1 MSNFDLVL
9 KNCLLINEDEQT
21 PVDIGIKNDRI
32 EKIASEITQE
42 AKEILDLEGKYL
54 APGIIDDQVHFRDPG
69 LTEKGDI
76 RSESLA
82 AVHAGVTSTFDMPN
96 VNPNTTTME
105 LLAERNQLGAQ
116 KSWTNYSYYFG
127 AMETNLEEIKKLD
140 PKETC
145 GLKVFMGTSTGTLL
159 VEDDHALE
167 QIFEHCPVT
176 IVTHCEDNETMKA
189 NLEKVK
195 LENEEIDATFH
206 PIIKDDICCYKSSS
220 KVINLA
226 KKHGSDLHVLHL
238 TTEKEIELFENIPLK
253 DKRITCEVCVHHLWF
268 DERDYVELG
277 NLIVC
282 NPAIKKESDKNALR
296 KALKDG
302 YIDYVATDH
311 APHVFEDKKL
321 PYLQA
326 SAGIPLIEHS
336 FHMMIELHKQ
346 GYYSLNDVIA
356 YMSHK
361 VADRF
366 SILDRGYVRE
376 GYKAD
381 FMIFD
386 LNKDTHVSNETE
398 LTKCGWTP
406 FDGKTFSSSVY
417 GTIVNGK
424 PIVMN
429 GKIIANEK
437 VSEKL
442 TFDR

>member
-195 LENEEIDATFH
+195 LENEIIDAAFH
-206 PIIKDDICCYKSSS
+206 PVIKDDICCYKSSS

-226 KKHGSDLHVLHL
+226 KKYGSDLHVLHL
-238 TTEKEIELFENIPLK
+238 TTEKEIELFENISLK

-268 DERDYVELG
+268 DERDYADLG

-296 KALKDG
+296 KALKEG

-336 FHMMIELHKQ
+336 FHIMIELHKQ

-366 SILDRGYVRE
+366 SIIDRGYIRE

-386 LNKDTHVSNETE
+386 LDKDTYVSNETE
-398 LTKCGWTP
+398 LTKCGWSP
-406 FDGKTFSSSVY
+406 FNGKTFSSSVY

-429 GKIIANEK
+429 GKIIANET

-442 TFDR
+442 RFDR

>member
-9 KNCLLINEDEQT
+9 KNCLLINEGQESA
-21 PVDIGIKNDRI
+21 VDIGIKKDRI
-32 EKIASEITQE
+32 EKIASEIREGSKQV
-42 AKEILDLEGKYL
+42 IDLEGKHT

-82 AVHAGVTSTFDMPN
+82 AVHSGVTSTFDMPN

-105 LLAERNQLGAQ
+105 LLAERNQLGAE

-127 AMETNLEEIKKLD
+127 ATETNLEEIKKLD

-159 VEDDHALE
+159 VEDDNALE
-167 QIFEHCPVT
+167 QIFKHCPVT
-176 IVTHCEDNETMKA
+176 IVTHCEDNDTMKA

-195 LENEEIDATFH
+195 LQNEKIDASFH
-206 PIIKDDICCYKSSS
+206 PIIKDDICCYRSSS

-238 TTEKEIELFENIPLK
+238 TTEKEIELFDNIATK
-253 DKRITCEVCVHHLWF
+253 DKKITCEVCVHHLWF
-268 DERDYVELG
+268 DERDYGELG

-282 NPAIKKESDKNALR
+282 NPAIKKESDRNALR
-296 KALKDG
+296 KALKEG
-302 YIDYVATDH
+302 YIDFVATDH

-321 PYLQA
+321 PYLEA

-336 FHMMIELHKQ
+336 FQIMIELHKQ
-346 GYYSLNDVIA
+346 GYYSLSEVIS

-366 SILDRGYVRE
+366 SIKDRGYIRE

-386 LNKDTHVSNETE
+386 LNKETLVSNETE

-406 FDGKTFSSSVY
+406 FNGKTFSSSVY
-417 GTIVNGK
+417 GTIINGQ
-424 PIVMN
+424 PIVID
-429 GKIIANEK
+429 GKLVIDK
-437 VSEKL
+437 TVSEKL
-442 TFDR
+442 KFDR

>member
-32 EKIASEITQE
+32 EKIASEITEE
-42 AKEILDLEGKYL
+42 AKEILDLEGRYL

-159 VEDDHALE
+159 VEDDNALE

-268 DERDYVELG
+268 DERDYNELG

-406 FDGKTFSSSVY
+406 FDGKTFSSSIY

-429 GKIIANEK
+429 GKIVTNET

-442 TFDR
+442 RFDR

>member
-32 EKIASEITQE
+32 EKIASEITE
-42 AKEILDLEGKYL
+42 DAKEILDLEGKYI

-159 VEDDHALE
+159 VEDDNALE
-167 QIFEHCPVT
+167 QIFKHCPVT

-195 LENEEIDATFH
+195 LENEIIDATFH
-206 PIIKDDICCYKSSS
+206 PIIKNDICCYKSSS

-226 KKHGSDLHVLHL
+226 KKYGSDLHVLHL

-268 DERDYVELG
+268 DERDYAELG

-366 SILDRGYVRE
+366 SIIDRGYIRE

-424 PIVMN
+424 PIVVN
-429 GKIIANEK
+429 GKIIANET

-442 TFDR
+442 RFDR

>member
-32 EKIASEITQE
+32 EKIASEITE
-42 AKEILDLEGKYL
+42 DAKEILDLEGKYI

-159 VEDDHALE
+159 VEDDNALE

-195 LENEEIDATFH
+195 LENEIIDAAFH
-206 PIIKDDICCYKSSS
+206 PVIKDDICCYKSSS

-268 DERDYVELG
+268 DERDYADLG

-296 KALKDG
+296 KALKEG

-366 SILDRGYVRE
+366 SIIDRGYIRE

-386 LNKDTHVSNETE
+386 LDKDTYVSNETE
-398 LTKCGWTP
+398 LTKCGWSP
-406 FDGKTFSSSVY
+406 FNGKTFSSSVY

-429 GKIIANEK
+429 GKIIANET

-442 TFDR
+442 RFDR

>member
-9 KNCLLINEDEQT
+9 KNCLLINEGQESA
-21 PVDIGIKNDRI
+21 VDIGIKKDRI
-32 EKIASEITQE
+32 EKIASEIREGSKQV
-42 AKEILDLEGKYL
+42 IDLEGKHT

-82 AVHAGVTSTFDMPN
+82 AVHSGVTSTFDMPN

-105 LLAERNQLGAQ
+105 LLAERNQLGAE

-127 AMETNLEEIKKLD
+127 ATETNLEEIKKLD

-159 VEDDHALE
+159 VEDDNALE
-167 QIFEHCPVT
+167 QIFKHCPVT
-176 IVTHCEDNETMKA
+176 IVTHCEDNDTMKA

-195 LENEEIDATFH
+195 LQNEKIDASFH
-206 PIIKDDICCYKSSS
+206 PIIKDDICCYRSSS

-238 TTEKEIELFENIPLK
+238 TTEKEIELFDNIATK
-253 DKRITCEVCVHHLWF
+253 DKKITCEVCVHHLWF
-268 DERDYVELG
+268 DERDYGELG

-282 NPAIKKESDKNALR
+282 NPAIKKESDRNALR
-296 KALKDG
+296 KALKEG
-302 YIDYVATDH
+302 YIDFVATDH

-321 PYLQA
+321 PYLEA

-336 FHMMIELHKQ
+336 FQIMIELHKQ
-346 GYYSLNDVIA
+346 GYYSLSEVIS

-366 SILDRGYVRE
+366 SIKDRGYIRE

-386 LNKDTHVSNETE
+386 LNKETLVSNETE

-406 FDGKTFSSSVY
+406 FNGKTFSSSVY
-417 GTIVNGK
+417 GTIINGQ
-424 PIVMN
+424 PIVID
-429 GKIIANEK
+429 GKLVIDET

-442 TFDR
+442 KFDR

>member
-32 EKIASEITQE
+32 EKIASEITE
-42 AKEILDLEGKYL
+42 DAKEILDLEGKYI

-159 VEDDHALE
+159 VEDDNALE

-195 LENEEIDATFH
+195 LENEIIDATFH
-206 PIIKDDICCYKSSS
+206 PIIKNDICCYKSSS

-226 KKHGSDLHVLHL
+226 KKYGSDLHVLHL

-268 DERDYVELG
+268 DERDYAELG

-366 SILDRGYVRE
+366 SIIDRGYIRE

-386 LNKDTHVSNETE
+386 LNTDTHVSNETE

-424 PIVMN
+424 PIVVN
-429 GKIIANEK
+429 GKIIANET

-442 TFDR
+442 RFDR

>member
-9 KNCLLINEDEQT
+9 KNCLLINEGQESA
-21 PVDIGIKNDRI
+21 VDIGIKKDRI
-32 EKIASEITQE
+32 EKIASEIREGSKQV
-42 AKEILDLEGKYL
+42 IDLEGKHT

-82 AVHAGVTSTFDMPN
+82 AVHSGVTSTFDMPN

-105 LLAERNQLGAQ
+105 LLAERNQLGAE

-127 AMETNLEEIKKLD
+127 ATETNLEEIKKLD

-159 VEDDHALE
+159 VEDDNALE
-167 QIFEHCPVT
+167 QIFKHCPVT
-176 IVTHCEDNETMKA
+176 IVTHCEDNDTMKA

-195 LENEEIDATFH
+195 LQNEKIDASFH
-206 PIIKDDICCYKSSS
+206 PIIKDDICCYRSSS

-238 TTEKEIELFENIPLK
+238 TTEKEIELFENIATK
-253 DKRITCEVCVHHLWF
+253 DKKITCEVCVHHLWF
-268 DERDYVELG
+268 DERDYGELG

-282 NPAIKKESDKNALR
+282 NPAIKKESDRNALR
-296 KALKDG
+296 KALKEG
-302 YIDYVATDH
+302 YIDFVATDH

-321 PYLQA
+321 PYLEA

-336 FHMMIELHKQ
+336 FQIMIELHKQ
-346 GYYSLNDVIA
+346 GYYSLSEVIS

-366 SILDRGYVRE
+366 SIKDRGYIRE

-386 LNKDTHVSNETE
+386 LNKETLVSNETE

-406 FDGKTFSSSVY
+406 FNGKTFSSSVY
-417 GTIVNGK
+417 GTIINGQ
-424 PIVMN
+424 PIVID
-429 GKIIANEK
+429 GKLVIDK
-437 VSEKL
+437 TVSEKL
-442 TFDR
+442 KFDR

>member
-9 KNCLLINEDEQT
+9 KNCLLINEGQESA
-21 PVDIGIKNDRI
+21 VDIGIKKDRI
-32 EKIASEITQE
+32 EKIASEIREGSKQV
-42 AKEILDLEGKYL
+42 IDLEGKHT

-82 AVHAGVTSTFDMPN
+82 AVHSGVTSTFDMPN

-105 LLAERNQLGAQ
+105 LLAERNQLGAE

-127 AMETNLEEIKKLD
+127 ATETNLEEIKKLD

-159 VEDDHALE
+159 VEDDNALE
-167 QIFEHCPVT
+167 QIFKHCPVT
-176 IVTHCEDNETMKA
+176 IVTHCEDNDTMKA

-195 LENEEIDATFH
+195 LQNEKIDASFH
-206 PIIKDDICCYKSSS
+206 PIIKDDICCYRSSS

-238 TTEKEIELFENIPLK
+238 TTEKEIELFDNIATK
-253 DKRITCEVCVHHLWF
+253 DKKITCEVCVHHLWF
-268 DERDYVELG
+268 DERDYGELG

-282 NPAIKKESDKNALR
+282 NPAIKKESDRNALR
-296 KALKDG
+296 KALKEG
-302 YIDYVATDH
+302 YIDFVATDH

-321 PYLQA
+321 PYLEA

-336 FHMMIELHKQ
+336 FQIMIELHKQ
-346 GYYSLNDVIA
+346 GYYSLSEVIS

-366 SILDRGYVRE
+366 SIKDRGYIRE

-386 LNKDTHVSNETE
+386 LNKETFVSNETE

-406 FDGKTFSSSVY
+406 FNGKTFSSSVY
-417 GTIVNGK
+417 GTIINGQ
-424 PIVMN
+424 PIVID
-429 GKIIANEK
+429 GKLAIDK
-437 VSEKL
+437 TVSEKL
-442 TFDR
+442 KFDR

>member
-9 KNCLLINEDEQT
+9 KNCLLINEGQESA
-21 PVDIGIKNDRI
+21 VDIGIKKDRI
-32 EKIASEITQE
+32 EKIASEIREESKQ
-42 AKEILDLEGKYL
+42 IIDLEGKHI

-82 AVHAGVTSTFDMPN
+82 AVHSGVTSTFDMPN

-105 LLAERNQLGAQ
+105 LLAERNQLGAE

-127 AMETNLEEIKKLD
+127 ATETNLEEIKKLD

-159 VEDDHALE
+159 VEDDNALE
-167 QIFEHCPVT
+167 QIFKHCPVT
-176 IVTHCEDNETMKA
+176 IVTHCEDNDTMKA

-195 LENEEIDATFH
+195 LQNEKIDASFH
-206 PIIKDDICCYKSSS
+206 PVIKDDICCYRSSS

-226 KKHGSDLHVLHL
+226 KKYGSDLHVLHL
-238 TTEKEIELFENIPLK
+238 TTEKEIELFDNIATK
-253 DKRITCEVCVHHLWF
+253 DKKITCEVCVHHLWF
-268 DERDYVELG
+268 DERDYGELG

-282 NPAIKKESDKNALR
+282 NPAIKKESDRNALR
-296 KALKDG
+296 KALKEG
-302 YIDYVATDH
+302 YIDFVATDH

-321 PYLQA
+321 PYLEA

-336 FHMMIELHKQ
+336 FQIMIELHKQ
-346 GYYSLNDVIA
+346 GYYSLSEVIS

-366 SILDRGYVRE
+366 SIKDRGYIRE

-386 LNKDTHVSNETE
+386 LNKETLVSNETE

-406 FDGKTFSSSVY
+406 FNGKTFSSSVY
-417 GTIVNGK
+417 GTIINGQ
-424 PIVMN
+424 PIVID
-429 GKIIANEK
+429 GKLVIDK
-437 VSEKL
+437 TVSEKL
-442 TFDR
+442 KFDR

>member
-9 KNCLLINEDEQT
+9 KNCLLINEGQESA
-21 PVDIGIKNDRI
+21 VDIGIKKDRI
-32 EKIASEITQE
+32 EKIASEIREGSKQV
-42 AKEILDLEGKYL
+42 IDLEGKHT

-82 AVHAGVTSTFDMPN
+82 AVHSGVTSTFDMPN

-105 LLAERNQLGAQ
+105 LLAERNQLGAE

-127 AMETNLEEIKKLD
+127 ATETNLEEIKKLD

-159 VEDDHALE
+159 VEDDNALE
-167 QIFEHCPVT
+167 QIFKHCPVT
-176 IVTHCEDNETMKA
+176 IVTHCEDNDTMKA

-195 LENEEIDATFH
+195 LQNEKIDASFH
-206 PIIKDDICCYKSSS
+206 PIIKDDICCYRSSS

-238 TTEKEIELFENIPLK
+238 TTEKEIELFDNIATK
-253 DKRITCEVCVHHLWF
+253 DKKITCEVCVHHLWF
-268 DERDYVELG
+268 DERDYGELG

-282 NPAIKKESDKNALR
+282 NPAIKKESDRNALR
-296 KALKDG
+296 KALKEG
-302 YIDYVATDH
+302 YIDFVATDH

-321 PYLQA
+321 PYLEA

-336 FHMMIELHKQ
+336 FQIMIELHKQ
-346 GYYSLNDVIA
+346 GYYSLSEVIS

-366 SILDRGYVRE
+366 SIKDRGYIRE

-386 LNKDTHVSNETE
+386 LNKEILVSNETE

-406 FDGKTFSSSVY
+406 FNGKTFSSSVY
-417 GTIVNGK
+417 GTIINGQ
-424 PIVMN
+424 PIVID
-429 GKIIANEK
+429 GKLVIDK
-437 VSEKL
+437 TVSEKL
-442 TFDR
+442 KFDR

>member
-9 KNCLLINEDEQT
+9 KNCLLINEGQESA
-21 PVDIGIKNDRI
+21 VDIGIKKDRI
-32 EKIASEITQE
+32 EKIASEIREGSKQV
-42 AKEILDLEGKYL
+42 IDLEGKHT

-82 AVHAGVTSTFDMPN
+82 AVHSGVTSTFDMPN

-105 LLAERNQLGAQ
+105 LLAERNQLGAE

-127 AMETNLEEIKKLD
+127 ATETNLEEIKKLD

-159 VEDDHALE
+159 VEDDNALE
-167 QIFEHCPVT
+167 QIFKHCPVT
-176 IVTHCEDNETMKA
+176 IVTHCEDNDTMKA

-195 LENEEIDATFH
+195 LKNEKIDASFH
-206 PIIKDDICCYKSSS
+206 PVIKDDICCYRSSS

-238 TTEKEIELFENIPLK
+238 TTEKEIELFDNIATK
-253 DKRITCEVCVHHLWF
+253 DKKITCEVCVHHLWF
-268 DERDYVELG
+268 DERDYGELG

-282 NPAIKKESDKNALR
+282 NPAIKKESDRNALR
-296 KALKDG
+296 KALKEG
-302 YIDYVATDH
+302 YIDFVATDH

-321 PYLQA
+321 PYLEA

-336 FHMMIELHKQ
+336 FQIMIELHKQ
-346 GYYSLNDVIA
+346 GYYSLSEVIS

-366 SILDRGYVRE
+366 SIKDRGYIRE

-386 LNKDTHVSNETE
+386 LNKETFVSNETE

-406 FDGKTFSSSVY
+406 FNGKTFSSSVY
-417 GTIVNGK
+417 GTIINGQ
-424 PIVMN
+424 PIVID
-429 GKIIANEK
+429 GKLVIDK
-437 VSEKL
+437 TVSEKL
-442 TFDR
+442 KFDR

>member
-32 EKIASEITQE
+32 EKIASEITEE
-42 AKEILDLEGKYL
+42 AKETLDLEGRYL

-268 DERDYVELG
+268 DQRDYAELG

-366 SILDRGYVRE
+366 SIVDRGYIRE

-429 GKIIANEK
+429 GKIIANET

-442 TFDR
+442 RFDR

>member
-9 KNCLLINEDEQT
+9 KNCLLINEGQESA
-21 PVDIGIKNDRI
+21 VDIGIKKDRI
-32 EKIASEITQE
+32 EKIASEIREGSKQV
-42 AKEILDLEGKYL
+42 IDLEGKHT
-54 APGIIDDQVHFRDPG
+54 APGIIDDQVHFRDQG

-82 AVHAGVTSTFDMPN
+82 AVHSGVTSTFDMPN

-105 LLAERNQLGAQ
+105 LLAERNQLGAE

-127 AMETNLEEIKKLD
+127 ATETNLEEIKKLD

-159 VEDDHALE
+159 VEDDNALE
-167 QIFEHCPVT
+167 QIFKHCPVT
-176 IVTHCEDNETMKA
+176 IVTHCEDNDTMKA

-195 LENEEIDATFH
+195 LENEEIDASFH
-206 PIIKDDICCYKSSS
+206 PIIKDDICCYRSSS

-238 TTEKEIELFENIPLK
+238 TTEKEIELFDNIATK
-253 DKRITCEVCVHHLWF
+253 DKKITCEVCVHHLWF
-268 DERDYVELG
+268 DERDYGELG

-282 NPAIKKESDKNALR
+282 NPAIKKESDRNALR
-296 KALKDG
+296 KALKEG
-302 YIDYVATDH
+302 YIDFVATDH

-321 PYLQA
+321 PYLEA

-336 FHMMIELHKQ
+336 FQIMIELHKQ
-346 GYYSLNDVIA
+346 GYYSLSEVIS

-366 SILDRGYVRE
+366 SIKDRGYIRE

-386 LNKDTHVSNETE
+386 LNKETLVSNETE

-406 FDGKTFSSSVY
+406 FNGKTFSSSVY
-417 GTIVNGK
+417 GTIINGQ
-424 PIVMN
+424 PIVID
-429 GKIIANEK
+429 GKLVIDK
-437 VSEKL
+437 TVSEKL
-442 TFDR
+442 KFDR

>member
-9 KNCLLINEDEQT
+9 KNCLLINEGQESA
-21 PVDIGIKNDRI
+21 VDIGIKKDRI
-32 EKIASEITQE
+32 EKIASEIREGSKQV
-42 AKEILDLEGKYL
+42 IDLEGKHT

-82 AVHAGVTSTFDMPN
+82 AVHSGVTSTFDMPN

-105 LLAERNQLGAQ
+105 LLAERNQLGAE

-127 AMETNLEEIKKLD
+127 ATETNLEEIKKLD

-159 VEDDHALE
+159 VEDDNALE
-167 QIFEHCPVT
+167 QIFKHCPVT
-176 IVTHCEDNETMKA
+176 IVTHCEDNDTMKA

-195 LENEEIDATFH
+195 LQNEKIDASFH
-206 PIIKDDICCYKSSS
+206 PIIKDDICCYRSSS

-238 TTEKEIELFENIPLK
+238 TTEKEIELFDNIATK
-253 DKRITCEVCVHHLWF
+253 DKKITCEVCVHHLWF
-268 DERDYVELG
+268 DERDYGELG

-282 NPAIKKESDKNALR
+282 NPAIKKESDRNALR
-296 KALKDG
+296 KALKEG
-302 YIDYVATDH
+302 YIDFVATDH

-321 PYLQA
+321 PYLEA

-336 FHMMIELHKQ
+336 FQIMIELHKQ
-346 GYYSLNDVIA
+346 GYYSLSEVIS

-366 SILDRGYVRE
+366 SIKDRGYIRE

-386 LNKDTHVSNETE
+386 LNKETFVSNETE

-406 FDGKTFSSSVY
+406 FNGKTFSSSVY
-417 GTIVNGK
+417 GTIINGQ
-424 PIVMN
+424 PIVID
-429 GKIIANEK
+429 GKLVIDK
-437 VSEKL
+437 TVSEKL
-442 TFDR
+442 KFDR

>member
-32 EKIASEITQE
+32 EKIASEITE
-42 AKEILDLEGKYL
+42 DAKEILDLEGKYI

-159 VEDDHALE
+159 VEDDNALE
-167 QIFEHCPVT
+167 QIFKHCPVT

-195 LENEEIDATFH
+195 LENEIIDATFH
-206 PIIKDDICCYKSSS
+206 PIIKNDICCYKSSS

-268 DERDYVELG
+268 DERDYAELG

-366 SILDRGYVRE
+366 SIIDRGYIRE

-386 LNKDTHVSNETE
+386 LNTDTHVSNETE

-424 PIVMN
+424 PIVVN
-429 GKIIANEK
+429 GKIIANET

-442 TFDR
+442 RFDR

>member
-1 MSNFDLVL
+1 MSKLDLVL
-9 KNCLLINEDEQT
+9 KNCLLVNEGKQT
-21 PVDIGIKNDRI
+21 QVDVGISGDRI
-32 EKIASEITQE
+32 EKIASEISSE
-42 AKEILDLEGKYL
+42 SKEVIDLEGKYL

-82 AVHAGVTSTFDMPN
+82 AVHAGVTTTFDMPN
-96 VNPNTTTME
+96 VNPNMTTME
-105 LLAERNQLGAQ
+105 LLAERNQLGAE

-159 VEDDHALE
+159 VEDDRALE
-167 QIFEHCPVT
+167 QIFEQCPVT
-176 IVTHCEDNETMKA
+176 IVTHCEDNETMQK

-195 LENEEIDATFH
+195 LENKDIDASFH
-206 PIIKDDICCYKSSS
+206 PVIKDDICCYLSSS

-238 TTEKEIELFENIPLK
+238 TTEKEIELFSNIALK
-253 DKRITCEVCVHHLWF
+253 DKKITCEVCVHHLWF
-268 DERDYVELG
+268 DESDYAELG

-282 NPAIKKESDKNALR
+282 NPAIKKASDRDALR

-311 APHVFEDKKL
+311 APHVYEDKML

-346 GYYSLNDVIA
+346 GFYTLEEVIA

-361 VADRF
+361 VAERF
-366 SILDRGYVRE
+366 SIIDRGYVRE

-381 FMIFD
+381 LMIFD
-386 LNKDTHVSNETE
+386 LDKETFVSNETE

-406 FDGKTFSSSVY
+406 FDGKKFSSSIY
-417 GTIVNGK
+417 GTIVNGT
-424 PIVMN
+424 PIVID
-429 GKIIANEK
+429 GKIIANNLT
-437 VSEKL
+437 SEKII
-442 TFDR
+442 FDR

>member
-9 KNCLLINEDEQT
+9 KNCLLINEGQESA
-21 PVDIGIKNDRI
+21 VDIGIKKDRI
-32 EKIASEITQE
+32 EKIASEIREGSKQV
-42 AKEILDLEGKYL
+42 IDLEGKHT

-82 AVHAGVTSTFDMPN
+82 AVHSGVTSTFDMPN

-105 LLAERNQLGAQ
+105 LLAERNQLGAE

-127 AMETNLEEIKKLD
+127 ATETNLEEIKKLD

-159 VEDDHALE
+159 VEDDNALE
-167 QIFEHCPVT
+167 QIFKHCPVT
-176 IVTHCEDNETMKA
+176 IVTHCEDNDTMKA

-195 LENEEIDATFH
+195 LQNEKIDASFH
-206 PIIKDDICCYKSSS
+206 PIIKDDICCYRSSS

-238 TTEKEIELFENIPLK
+238 TTEKEIELFDNIATK
-253 DKRITCEVCVHHLWF
+253 DKKITCEVCVHHLWF
-268 DERDYVELG
+268 DERDYEELG

-282 NPAIKKESDKNALR
+282 NPAIKKESDRNALR
-296 KALKDG
+296 KALKEG
-302 YIDYVATDH
+302 YIDFVATDH

-321 PYLQA
+321 PYLEA

-336 FHMMIELHKQ
+336 FQIMIELHKQ
-346 GYYSLNDVIA
+346 GYYSLSEVIS

-366 SILDRGYVRE
+366 SIKDRGYIRE

-386 LNKDTHVSNETE
+386 LNKETLVSNETE

-406 FDGKTFSSSVY
+406 FNGKTFSSSVY
-417 GTIVNGK
+417 GTIINGQ
-424 PIVMN
+424 PIVID
-429 GKIIANEK
+429 GKLVIDK
-437 VSEKL
+437 TVSEKL
-442 TFDR
+442 KFDR

>member
-9 KNCLLINEDEQT
+9 KNCLLINEGQESA
-21 PVDIGIKNDRI
+21 VDIGIKKDRI
-32 EKIASEITQE
+32 EKIASEIREGSKQV
-42 AKEILDLEGKYL
+42 IDLEGKHT

-82 AVHAGVTSTFDMPN
+82 AVHSGVTSTFDMPN

-105 LLAERNQLGAQ
+105 LLAERNQLGAE

-127 AMETNLEEIKKLD
+127 ATETNLEEIKKLD

-159 VEDDHALE
+159 VEDDNALE
-167 QIFEHCPVT
+167 QIFKHCPVT
-176 IVTHCEDNETMKA
+176 IVTHCEDNDTMKA

-195 LENEEIDATFH
+195 LQNEKIDASFH
-206 PIIKDDICCYKSSS
+206 PIIKDDICCYRSSS

-238 TTEKEIELFENIPLK
+238 TTEKEIELFDNIATK
-253 DKRITCEVCVHHLWF
+253 DKKITCEVCVHHLWF
-268 DERDYVELG
+268 DERDYGELG

-282 NPAIKKESDKNALR
+282 NPAIKKESDRNALR
-296 KALKDG
+296 KALKEG
-302 YIDYVATDH
+302 YIDFVATDH

-321 PYLQA
+321 PYLEA

-336 FHMMIELHKQ
+336 FQIMIELHKQ
-346 GYYSLNDVIA
+346 GYYSLNEVIS

-366 SILDRGYVRE
+366 SIKDRGYIRE

-386 LNKDTHVSNETE
+386 LNKETLVSNETE

-406 FDGKTFSSSVY
+406 FNGKTFSSSVY
-417 GTIVNGK
+417 GTIINGQ
-424 PIVMN
+424 PIVID
-429 GKIIANEK
+429 GKLVIDK
-437 VSEKL
+437 TVSEKL
-442 TFDR
+442 KFDR

>member
-96 VNPNTTTME
+96 VDPNTTTME

-268 DERDYVELG
+268 DERDYTELG

-346 GYYSLNDVIA
+346 GYYSLNDIIA

-406 FDGKTFSSSVY
+406 FDGKTFSSSIY

-429 GKIIANEK
+429 GKIVTNETF
-437 VSEKL
+437 SEKL
-442 TFDR
+442 RFDR